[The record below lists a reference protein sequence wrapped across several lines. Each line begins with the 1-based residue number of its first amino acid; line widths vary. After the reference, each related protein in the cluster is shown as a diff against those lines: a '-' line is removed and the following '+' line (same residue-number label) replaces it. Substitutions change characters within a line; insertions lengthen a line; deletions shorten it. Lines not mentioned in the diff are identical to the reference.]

1 MRAFSTGTQ
10 GALEVLAF
18 PLRLLAAIFVCT
30 SLLSLAFAQGNS
42 SLHES
47 QRAAQ
52 VRALNNSVL
61 QLHGQLQENTASAG
75 AVHGQAA
82 TVLAQR
88 AAVLEALIQEDP
100 RAALTFAFSP
110 ELLADLAEK
119 VPEAASLL
127 EAQGAW
133 QGTLNVTVSDD
144 LQHLHSVT
152 TTQLKSGTQKF
163 ELHFAGREPSTLT
176 SGQSLVVTGV
186 RLGSKMAVSS
196 SAAKTGEY
204 AYETSG
210 TGTTTT
216 STSTSGTNSATGTQ
230 NIAVILVTFPSI
242 ALPANLTPQS
252 LQQIFFATT
261 GQSVNGY
268 LQEVSYGQ
276 TSATGDVYGPFDLGA
291 DYSSCN
297 TVQLEDDAVAA
308 SVAVGANFNNY
319 SRVFVIFPDTLSCG
333 WNGMA
338 QIGSSSTTFSSGTFT
353 ISSSFLTAATAASS
367 QLTGGAVQ
375 VATHELG
382 HNFGLRH
389 AQSRDFGIEALGPLG
404 AAGTLYEYG
413 NEFSTMGNWTP
424 GHYAAAHKAEILNWM
439 SQGTDYQVVQSS
451 GAYTLAPLENGGG
464 GLKALKVQR
473 GTGNSGYYLWL
484 EYRQPIGSYDSTFY
498 TQQPYSGASINYEDP
513 TTGAYTQLLDFTPES
528 DLSNGE
534 GSDFGDPALVAGKT
548 WTDPYSDL
556 SLTVNGATSSGLS
569 VSISYSGTAVCTH
582 ADPTLILT
590 PWNPSLFAGQSAGYS
605 ATLTNNDGAAC
616 ASSTFSLNSTAPS
629 GWSTSFSQAGI
640 TLSPGQAGS
649 FTMSK
654 GAPSGTPPGTYS
666 INVSAT
672 NNSLAQSTT
681 ANATVMTQP
690 SLVASVSISSA
701 NFSPPVAVPIVAAVS
716 NGGAPASGASV
727 TFTVTTPNGS
737 VSTQNATTG
746 SNGAATWNYKLSSRS
761 VAGAY
766 SVVVKAALSS
776 GTKKNASVQ
785 RVSSNT
791 LTFNVQ

>member
-1 MRAFSTGTQ
+1 MVCLSFSVGL
-10 GALEVLAF
+10 ALAQSS
-18 PLRLLAAIFVCT
+18 PLGSPT
-30 SLLSLAFAQGNS
+30 KG
-42 SLHES
+42 ES
-47 QRAAQ
+47 VRAAH
-52 VRALNNSVL
+52 VRALSNSVL
-61 QLHGQLQENTASAG
+61 QLHAQVQENAASAG

-82 TVLAQR
+82 MVLAQR
-88 AAVLEALIQEDP
+88 AAALQALIEEDP
-100 RAALTFAFSP
+100 HAALSFAFSP

-119 VPEAASLL
+119 FPEAASLL
-127 EAQGAW
+127 EAQGSW

-144 LQHLHSVT
+144 MQHLHSVT

-163 ELHFAGREPSTLT
+163 ELHFADREPSGLT

-186 RLGSKMAVSS
+186 NLGSKLAVSS
-196 SAAKTGEY
+196 STARTGNF

-210 TGTTTT
+210 SGTTTT
-216 STSTSGTNSATGTQ
+216 SASTSGANSATTGAQ
-230 NIAVILVTFPSI
+230 NIAVILVTFPSV

-276 TSATGDVYGPFDLGA
+276 TSATGDVFGPFELGG

-308 SVAVGANFNNY
+308 SVAAGANFNNY
-319 SRVFVIFPDTLSCG
+319 TQVFVIFPDTLSCG
-333 WNGMA
+333 WNGLA

-353 ISSSFLTAATAASS
+353 ISSSFLTAATSASS
-367 QLTGGAVQ
+367 QLTGGGMQ

-389 AQSRDFGIEALGPLG
+389 AQARDFGTEALGPIG

-424 GHYAAAHKAEILNWM
+424 GHYAAPHKAEVLNWM

-451 GAYTLAPLENGGG
+451 GSYTLGPLEAGGG
-464 GLKALKVQR
+464 SLKALKVQR
-473 GTGNSGYYLWL
+473 GTGNSGYYLWI
-484 EYRQPIGSYDSTFY
+484 EYRQPIGSYDTTFY
-498 TQQPYSGASINYEDP
+498 TQQPYSGAFINYEDP

-528 DLSNGE
+528 DVSNGE

-556 SLTVNGATSSGLS
+556 SLTVTGATSSGLS
-569 VSISYSGTAVCTH
+569 VSVGYSGVATCTH

-590 PWNPSLFAGQSAGYS
+590 PLNPSLFPGQSASYS
-605 ATLTNNDGAAC
+605 ATLTNNDMAAC
-616 ASSTFSLNSTAPS
+616 ASSTFTLSSTAPS
-629 GWSTSFSQAGI
+629 GWSTSFSQSGI
-640 TLSPGQAGS
+640 TLPPGQTTS

-654 GAPSGTPPGTYS
+654 GAPSGTLPGVYA
-666 INVSAT
+666 INLSAT
-672 NNSLAQSTT
+672 NNSLAQAAT

-690 SLVASVSISSA
+690 SLAASVSISGTS
-701 NFSPPVAVPIVAAVS
+701 FSRPGAVPIVAAVS
-716 NGGAPASGASV
+716 NGGAPTSGASV

-746 SNGAATWNYKLSSRS
+746 SNGTATWNYKLSSRS
-761 VAGAY
+761 AAGAY
-766 SVVVKAALSS
+766 NVVVKAGLSS
-776 GTKKNASVQ
+776 GSKKNASVQ
-785 RVSSNT
+785 SVSSNT